1 MNLNELS
8 FAQYKK
14 YCLKIAKELMYD
26 CINADVFKEIKSCKY
41 PQELARLMEK
51 YRRLL

>member
-1 MNLNELS
+1 MDLNGLS

-26 CINADVFKEIKSCKY
+26 CINADVFKEIKSCKC
-41 PQELARLMEK
+41 PRELIRLMEK
-51 YRRLL
+51 YRRLS